1 MGFGFV
7 CLLGFGCFFGTVG
20 WGWGLLVGW
29 LVGSGFLFF
38 CFVFLS
44 VSSFCGPVDH
54 SAGTADRIE

>member
-7 CLLGFGCFFGTVG
+7 CLFGFGCFFGAVG
-20 WGWGLLVGW
+20 WGWGL

-44 VSSFCGPVDH
+44 VSSFCDPVDH
-54 SAGTADRIE
+54 SAGTGDRIE